1 MSSQAVEADLM
12 AFSVKPHRRYKPEF
26 NLGMVNHPIAKRL
39 DAILKVHSWSKNRY
53 MAKLRLAGATLIRKK
68 NTNVPDLVKV
78 IPPRRTAIRSER
90 EETLDAV
97 TRAMIYRADYD
108 PDAPYLFEVKASVP
122 ELAEMIGQIH
132 HYKPGYDGNN
142 GQYRHGRVAYDP
154 VLAAL
159 EDMAAANL
167 ILLVH
172 EFDNKAKQHKAMRIF
187 FRPELF
193 KSFGLT
199 MKDTKALIAR
209 SRAWMQKKGLLA
221 NAKKQRAAEVIRQTA
236 SDRIAG
242 LDRPSLKN
250 LLARL
255 RREFTG
261 ANKQT
266 EQVMDSHRRL
276 KQAIKDKARQPQ
288 CSDVETEY
296 IKLCS
301 HLPPIYVFQ
310 AKKVIKDNHPQAQV
324 QSEEYLT
331 LLIEVLRGYT

>member
-1 MSSQAVEADLM
+1 MCSQTLDADFN
-12 AFSVKPHRRYKPEF
+12 AISVKPHRRYTPEF
-26 NLGMVNHPIAKRL
+26 SLEMVNHPIAKRL
-39 DAILKVHSWSKNRY
+39 DAILNVHSWSKNRY
-53 MAKLRLAGATLIRKK
+53 MAKLRSAGATLVRKK
-68 NTNVPDLVKV
+68 NASGPDHVKV
-78 IPPRRTAIRSER
+78 IPPRRAAIRSER
-90 EETLDAV
+90 EETLNAMV
-97 TRAMIYRADYD
+97 RAMIYRADYD

-132 HYKPGYDGNN
+132 RYQPGYDGNN

-154 VLAAL
+154 VLSAI

-172 EFDNKAKQHKAMRIF
+172 EFDDKAKQHKAMRIF

-199 MKDTKALIAR
+199 MKDTKSLIAR

-221 NAKKQRAAEVIRQTA
+221 NAKKQRADEVIRQTA

-261 ANKQT
+261 SNKHT

-276 KQAIKDKARQPQ
+276 KKAIKDKSKQPQ
-288 CSDVETEY
+288 RSEAEREY
-296 IKLCS
+296 FKFSGL
-301 HLPPIYVFQ
+301 LPPIYLIQ
-310 AKKVIKDNHPQAQV
+310 AKKVIKENHPEV
-324 QSEEYLT
+324 QGDEYLT
-331 LLIEVLRGYT
+331 LLNEVLRGYT

>member
-1 MSSQAVEADLM
+1 MSSQAIDADLT
-12 AFSVKPHRRYKPEF
+12 AFSVKKPHRRYTPEF
-26 NLGMVNHPIAKRL
+26 NLGMVHPIAKRL

-53 MAKLRLAGATLIRKK
+53 MAKLRSAGANLIRKK
-68 NTNVPDLVKV
+68 NTSAPDQVKV
-78 IPPRRTAIRSER
+78 IPPRRAAIRSER
-90 EETLDAV
+90 EETLNAL

-132 HYKPGYDGNN
+132 HYQPGYDGNN

-172 EFDNKAKQHKAMRIF
+172 EFDAKAKQHKAMRVF

-221 NAKKQRAAEVIRQTA
+221 NAKKQREAEVIRQTA

-261 ANKQT
+261 SNKHT

-276 KQAIKDKARQPQ
+276 KQAIKDKAKQPQ
-288 CSDVETEY
+288 RSDAEREY
-296 IKLCS
+296 FKLCNQ
-301 HLPPIYVFQ
+301 LPTAWVFQ
-310 AKKVIKDNHPQAQV
+310 AKKVIKDNYPQAQGD
-324 QSEEYLT
+324 EYLT
-331 LLIEVLRGYT
+331 LLNEVLRGYT